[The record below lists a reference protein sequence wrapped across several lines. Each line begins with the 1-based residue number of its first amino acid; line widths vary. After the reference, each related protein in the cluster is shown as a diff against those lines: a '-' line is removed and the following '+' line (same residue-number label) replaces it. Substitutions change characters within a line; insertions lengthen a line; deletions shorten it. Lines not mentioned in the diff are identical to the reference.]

1 MGATR
6 APNTSPPGTVVGEVR
21 NSPPGT
27 VVGESSKRR
36 RRRKRTRL
44 ATTLRR
50 INGAARAR
58 HVAYSDGAHPNET
71 EKLTRELDG
80 LYGDLR
86 GQRRDLY
93 RVAPMLEGRPVH
105 RGDPARKVAR

>member
-6 APNTSPPGTVVGEVR
+6 ASKSSPPATDVGEVR
-21 NSPPGT
+21 NSPPDT
-27 VVGESSKRR
+27 VAGESTKRR

-58 HVAYSDGAHPNET
+58 HVAYSEGAHPNET

-86 GQRRDLY
+86 EQRRDVY
-93 RVAPMLEGRPVH
+93 RRAPMLEGRPVR
-105 RGDPARKVAR
+105 RGDPARQVT